1 MSYIIQ
7 STEKVRSIGSEY
19 ETKALL
25 YLMNFRLDSN
35 EINYYVI
42 DFFNDLTGMS
52 SMGDKLWD
60 IQSKASKNTNAKAL
74 GREMVT
80 LYKNYMSSLT
90 FNHYILFVGGL
101 AKTIRIDNNKNFFG
115 IENVTEKALKSITL
129 GLKEESQ
136 SKTYIDSTKVTDE
149 NVENF
154 LKVVQIVVDDKKNS
168 EYVKSIIK
176 TSVKL
181 LPSDEVLDSIF
192 DEVKDKQSLKKN
204 SIVENIVINTS
215 HEALNYS
222 RHLTGEEIRLMAIS
236 RIINRNPLDI
246 GVPASFYDIIRDLP
260 THKKKDYVLNG
271 QIGVAKAISNKNNID
286 NFWIFFE
293 SVYFV
298 TLENPDVNVNAI
310 FDKLDKN
317 LMGNCP
323 EFDLIS
329 IKYFIA
335 TVKDGIL

>member
-1 MSYIIQ
+1 
-7 STEKVRSIGSEY
+7 
-19 ETKALL
+19 
-25 YLMNFRLDSN
+25 MNFRLDSN

-60 IQSKASKNTNAKAL
+60 IQSKASKNTSAKAL

-80 LYKNYMSSLT
+80 LYKNYLSSLT

-101 AKTIRIDNNKNFFG
+101 TKTIRINNTINIFE
-115 IENVTEKALKSITL
+115 IDNVTDKALRSIKL
-129 GLKEESQ
+129 GLKEEAQ

-149 NVENF
+149 NIDKF

-181 LPSDEVLDSIF
+181 LPSDEILDSIF
-192 DEVKDKQSLKKN
+192 DEIKDRQSLKKN
-204 SIVENIVINTS
+204 SIVENIVIKTS

-236 RIINRNPLDI
+236 RIINRNPLDS

-293 SVYFV
+293 NVYFV
-298 TLENPDVNVNAI
+298 TLGNPDENVNAI
-310 FDKLDKN
+310 FDKLDKD

-335 TVKDGIL
+335 IVKDGVL

>member
-1 MSYIIQ
+1 M
-7 STEKVRSIGSEY
+7 
-19 ETKALL
+19 
-25 YLMNFRLDSN
+25 
-35 EINYYVI
+35 
-42 DFFNDLTGMS
+42 TGMS
-52 SMGDKLWD
+52 SMGDKLWN

-80 LYKNYMSSLT
+80 LFKNYMSNLT

-101 AKTIRIDNNKNFFG
+101 AKTIRIDNDKNFFG

-149 NVENF
+149 NVEKF

-192 DEVKDKQSLKKN
+192 DEIKDKQSLKKN

-236 RIINRNPLDI
+236 RIINRNPLDT

-286 NFWIFFE
+286 NFWRFFE
-293 SVYFV
+293 NVYFV

-310 FDKLDKN
+310 FDKLDIN